1 MAHLANATA
10 TVTRVTRA
18 ASGVGFP
25 ETTTVIAS
33 AAPCRRSPLNG
44 SEQERAAA
52 LEVQASHAIYFPDP
66 GAPAIERDDR
76 ITIGGVVYEARWT
89 ERPSDALYLKVYA
102 AQTQAGA

>member
-1 MAHLANATA
+1 MNATA
-10 TVTRVTRA
+10 LVVRVGRT

-25 ETTTVIAS
+25 VSETTLATD
-33 AAPCRRSPLNG
+33 APCRRVPIGGTEL
-44 SEQERAAA
+44 ERAAA
-52 LEVQASHAIYFPDP
+52 LELNATHAIYFPEP